1 MTDELKD
8 KEINC
13 NCLFLGESKV
23 GKTSII
29 RRYIENKF
37 ELETFKTVGQ
47 SFDQKRCTI
56 NNNIL
61 NVKLWDTAGQEEYH
75 SITSMFLKKGQI
87 FFLIFDITKKST
99 FEKLQSYWYKEICDK
114 CKEIFGKIYI

>member
-1 MTDELKD
+1 MTDESKV
-8 KEINC
+8 KEIDC
-13 NCLFLGESKV
+13 NCLFLGESMV

-29 RRYIENKF
+29 IRYIENKF

-47 SFDQKRCTI
+47 SFDQKRFTI

-61 NVKLWDTAGQEEYH
+61 NVKLWDTAGQEKYH

-87 FFLIFDITKKST
+87 FFLIYDITKKST

>member
-1 MTDELKD
+1 MTES
-8 KEINC
+8 KEKGIDC
-13 NCLFLGESKV
+13 NCLLLGESKV

-29 RRYIENKF
+29 KRYIEDKF

-47 SFDQKRCTI
+47 SFDQKKCII

-61 NVKLWDTAGQEEYH
+61 NVKLWDTAGQEKYH

-87 FFLIFDITKKST
+87 FFLIYDITKKST